1 MVSESA
7 RYYQTHPAARE
18 RKKKYDTRFE
28 SSPTQK
34 AKRRELA
41 RHNAEH
47 DKKYGSA
54 SRRGMDASH
63 TKSGIRYKPSSVNR
77 GSKTDMAGDGK
88 SCRASPYR
96 CCAELSRRHHT
107 DHHRSFGL
115 HTPCHRFLP

>member
-41 RHNAEH
+41 RHNAAH
-47 DKKYGSA
+47 DKS
-54 SRRGMDASH
+54 MDQH
-63 TKSGIRYKPSSVNR
+63 PEGVWMPVTRNRESGIN
-77 GSKTDMAGDGK
+77 
-88 SCRASPYR
+88 
-96 CCAELSRRHHT
+96 
-107 DHHRSFGL
+107 HHR
-115 HTPCHRFLP
+115 

>member
-28 SSPTQK
+28 SSPAQM

-63 TKSGIRYKPSSVNR
+63 VKGSGIRYKPSSLNR
-77 GSKTDMAGDGK
+77 GSKTDMAGDR
-88 SCRASPYR
+88 RAR
-96 CCAELSRRHHT
+96 GGR
-107 DHHRSFGL
+107 
-115 HTPCHRFLP
+115 